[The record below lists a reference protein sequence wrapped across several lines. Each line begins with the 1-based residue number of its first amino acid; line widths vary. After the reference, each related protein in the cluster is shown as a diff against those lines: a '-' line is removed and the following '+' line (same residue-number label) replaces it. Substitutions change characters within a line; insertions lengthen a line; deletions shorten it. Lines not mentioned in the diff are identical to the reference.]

1 MLSLIPSHTYDLEQL
16 WQLIRNRN
24 LWLIRIRYGAVV
36 MMLTFILGS
45 RYILN
50 LKVGNSQLTLLL
62 LITLAIL
69 VYNLGFFLFS
79 NSKLINDDAGK
90 FNPMHISLIQ
100 ILLDLVILSFL
111 TRYTGTIESPI
122 YIFFI
127 FHMIIGSLILPG
139 WLIYTICGVL
149 VSGFITTAFL
159 EYFKI
164 IEHKDFSGLFP
175 FHLYND
181 FNYLI
186 LSVSSFAVMMVVS
199 VFLANTISSALY
211 RREQELEMAYDKLEE
226 AERMKQ
232 KYTMGIVHE
241 IKSPIVAV
249 QSYLDIILGKYA
261 GPVSEGVEE
270 KLRRARTRTDE
281 SIQIINDILN
291 ISKLKLL
298 NHLAKTDGDINSIIE
313 NTLDS
318 RKASIENKKIQLSYL
333 DKRYEKDKIQ
343 ADPQLIELAVS
354 NLIGNAIKY
363 TNEFGV
369 IEITLENELGR
380 KIVFEVCDSGI
391 GIPDNEKDKI
401 FGDFF
406 RTSNAKHQ
414 GFEGTGLGLTVVKQ
428 ISEAHE
434 GEISFRSPSR
444 LATKTSPGTCFRL
457 IVPIE

>member
-1 MLSLIPSHTYDLEQL
+1 M
-16 WQLIRNRN
+16 
-24 LWLIRIRYGAVV
+24 
-36 MMLTFILGS
+36 
-45 RYILN
+45 
-50 LKVGNSQLTLLL
+50 
-62 LITLAIL
+62 
-69 VYNLGFFLFS
+69 
-79 NSKLINDDAGK
+79 
-90 FNPMHISLIQ
+90 
-100 ILLDLVILSFL
+100 
-111 TRYTGTIESPI
+111 
-122 YIFFI
+122 
-127 FHMIIGSLILPG
+127 
-139 WLIYTICGVL
+139 
-149 VSGFITTAFL
+149 
-159 EYFKI
+159 
-164 IEHKDFSGLFP
+164 
-175 FHLYND
+175 
-181 FNYLI
+181 
-186 LSVSSFAVMMVVS
+186 
-199 VFLANTISSALY
+199 
-211 RREQELEMAYDKLEE
+211 
-226 AERMKQ
+226 
-232 KYTMGIVHE
+232 
-241 IKSPIVAV
+241 
-249 QSYLDIILGKYA
+249 
-261 GPVSEGVEE
+261 
-270 KLRRARTRTDE
+270 
-281 SIQIINDILN
+281 
-291 ISKLKLL
+291 
-298 NHLAKTDGDINSIIE
+298 
-313 NTLDS
+313 DS